1 MKLDFCFAISF
12 KGVKNE
18 FIFGLKPRRLP
29 RFFYTNLL
37 TSPMRDNFSTYA
49 TYRAIPES
57 PLRTNA
63 KALGN
68 FVGAKINTFKKNVI
82 HAVDNAVTVDVAN
95 SFVLKLISAEVGTF

>member
-18 FIFGLKPRRLP
+18 FVFGLKPRRLP
-29 RFFYTNLL
+29 RLFYTNLL
-37 TSPMRDNFSTYA
+37 TSPMRAKYSAYA

-57 PLRTNA
+57 PLRTYA

-82 HAVDNAVTVDVAN
+82 HTVDNTVAVYIADR
-95 SFVLKLISAEVGTF
+95 FVL